1 MAPALSVRYMVTT
14 LLEVNRIVVRTEV
27 DVLEVAVDF
36 FLRTKSRKQRMRRSN
51 SHPPPT
57 PALAI
62 STTDDDVCLL
72 TPPTHPTAHCR
83 S

>member
-14 LLEVNRIVVRTEV
+14 LLEVNRTVMRTEV

-36 FLRTKSRKQRMRRSN
+36 LEDKITKTEVAPFKQPS
-51 SHPPPT
+51 PPT
-57 PALAI
+57 PALEPA
-62 STTDDDVCLL
+62 
-72 TPPTHPTAHCR
+72 PPTTTFAFSPPHPIAHRR